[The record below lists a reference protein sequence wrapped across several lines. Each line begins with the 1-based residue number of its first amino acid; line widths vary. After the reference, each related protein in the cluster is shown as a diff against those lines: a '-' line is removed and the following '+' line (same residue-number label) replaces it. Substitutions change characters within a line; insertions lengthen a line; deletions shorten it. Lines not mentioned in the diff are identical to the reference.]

1 MHNLIVKYPKTM
13 LVLIWATLLLAM
25 QIIPSDPRPGARV
38 AEPTRVGHFPPG
50 MAAVRRLAAI
60 RYRPLGD

>member
-1 MHNLIVKYPKTM
+1 M

-25 QIIPSDPRPGARV
+25 RIIPSDPRPGARV
-38 AEPTRVGHFPPG
+38 AQPTWVGHFPPG

-60 RYRPLGD
+60 RHRPIGD

>member
-1 MHNLIVKYPKTM
+1 MHNLIVKYPIAM

-25 QIIPSDPRPGARV
+25 WIIPSDPRPGAPV

-50 MAAVRRLAAI
+50 MAAARRLAAI
-60 RYRPLGD
+60 RHRPLGD